1 MTVLALKRLEEENRR
16 MCQAFFKPNV
26 KTIWQLQAQYQTAVI
41 DSDLVRDLSLKITDY
56 VTNENFSCKTKMF
69 HKIYIY
75 IYTHIYIYIYI

>member
-26 KTIWQLQAQYQTAVI
+26 IKTIWQLQAQYQTAVI

-75 IYTHIYIYIYI
+75 IYTQIYIYI